1 MIGIVAALSKLT
13 TANSVVVA
21 VLINLIWKLSL
32 QLLYYYNHQ
41 PAPAK
46 VSSLIRRNYLVNEEP
61 PFTEMR
67 F

>member
-1 MIGIVAALSKLT
+1 MIGIIAALSKLIA
-13 TANSVVVA
+13 ANSVVVA

-61 PFTEMR
+61 PFTEMC